1 MNDPGPDRSHVE
13 EERRLEEVRADIGA
27 VDDALVDLLARRL
40 SLAREIGRIKRLR
53 GLPVMDPAREAEVV
67 RRAAAVARER
77 GVDPELVRAV
87 LWRII
92 DQARFEQ
99 TEGEGGGEQRR

>member
-1 MNDPGPDRSHVE
+1 MSVAGDQDNGSGRGLDD
-13 EERRLEEVRADIGA
+13 VRAEIVA
-27 VDDALVDLLARRL
+27 VDDALVELLARRL
-40 SLAREIGRIKRLR
+40 SLAREIGSIKRQL

-67 RRAAAVARER
+67 RRAAAFARER

-92 DQARFEQ
+92 DQARTEQ
-99 TEGEGGGEQRR
+99 TVDPEAGGAESG